1 MPISL
6 TPAQRA
12 LALGGTAAVVL
23 IGAFALG
30 LGTGRSASTGGQN
43 PAGLGSPATS
53 PDSPGGAGPNIT
65 GTQAQLTAAS
75 GSGRITVTGT
85 GTVTGVPNQLILSIG
100 VQVKAASVSTA
111 LSNANQAVSR
121 VTGALRDRG
130 VAAADIQTADLY
142 IQPDLRGAAQTPNG
156 YTVSESVTATL
167 RQVSSAGGQID
178 AAVRAGGN
186 SVTVNGISL
195 NLTDTSSLLAS
206 ARKAAVANARTKAAQ
221 YAAAL
226 GQPLGPVVSITDSDG
241 GGPYLPGAARTA
253 AGAAESSV
261 PISPGTQQ
269 LSVSVT
275 VVYAVP

>member
-12 LALGGTAAVVL
+12 LALGGTAAAVL

-30 LGTGRSASTGGQN
+30 LGTGRSAASGGEN

-53 PDSPGGAGPNIT
+53 SSGAGSAGTNLT
-65 GTQAQLTAAS
+65 GAQLTAAS

-111 LSNANQAVSR
+111 LSDANQAVSR
-121 VTGALRDRG
+121 VTGALRDHG

-142 IQPDLRGAAQTPNG
+142 ISPDLRGSAQTPNG

-167 RQVSSAGGQID
+167 RQVSAAGGQID

-186 SVTVNGISL
+186 AVTVNGISL

-206 ARKAAVANARTKAAQ
+206 ARKAAVANARTKASQ

-226 GQPLGPVVSITDSDG
+226 GQPLGPVVSITDSADS
-241 GGPYLPGAARTA
+241 GPFYPAAAQSA
-253 AGAAESSV
+253 AGAASSSV